1 MPWAITT
8 TLLCNHLADA
18 CCHGQQMLRRACVFT
33 PIPSFVLLKPHS
45 LYKNGSF
52 FLFRMSVDG
61 NKEPLVEEG
70 WECNNRG
77 MENEWRGGWMK
88 RSRTP
93 SFFGPHLC
101 ISPFIIVRGAI
112 YGHGRGDRAMP
123 VRTGDFERTQRHERK
138 PKYIFKSKSV
148 HSAAILVI
156 LVILV
161 MHLCTHMLFQII
173 IIIIDIAII
182 NK

>member
-1 MPWAITT
+1 MGHYHHFTVQSPRWCLLPWATDAEES
-8 TLLCNHLADA
+8 LCFLPPSLHL
-18 CCHGQQMLRRACVFT
+18 CCWSHTRS
-33 PIPSFVLLKPHS
+33 I
-45 LYKNGSF
+45 KNGSF

-148 HSAAILVI
+148 HSAAILV
-156 LVILV
+156 

-182 NK
+182 NKYFSKD

>member
-1 MPWAITT
+1 MGECRGRLPPLYCAIT
-8 TLLCNHLADA
+8 LLMLVAMGNRCRGELVFLPPSLHL
-18 CCHGQQMLRRACVFT
+18 CCWSHT
-33 PIPSFVLLKPHS
+33 PTIKMAI
-45 LYKNGSF
+45 F

-77 MENEWRGGWMK
+77 MENEWWGGWMK

-93 SFFGPHLC
+93 SFSGPRLC

-123 VRTGDFERTQRHERK
+123 VRTGDFERTQRHERN

-156 LVILV
+156 
-161 MHLCTHMLFQII
+161 HLCTHMLFQII